1 MKMQNEWYKEKYIKR
16 KNKVRK
22 IITYNDESVRE
33 KHSQINRILNE
44 KLMFSKFSKAY
55 IKGTSIFYNAK
66 SHMYND
72 IFICIDIKRFFNN
85 IDHKILLQ
93 TLYYELNKTEENVI
107 KYGRVELKKLIEV
120 CSISSKGLP
129 LGLITSPAL
138 ANIYL
143 KEFDNILYGKLK
155 KLQLNNVIYT
165 RYADDLTIS
174 FKYIEDYLSIKDVI
188 INEVSKLLKRYRLE
202 MNDKKERIINL
213 NKSNHVRITGV
224 SIVKNVDNYR
234 QISVGRKVK
243 KELFYKAINAYLTFQ
258 ENPSRM
264 DFLEMKRIKGME
276 SFILSIE
283 KNGYES
289 CYSVGMMRQL
299 EELNFN
305 NLHDLINSLPIK

>member
-72 IFICIDIKRFFNN
+72 IFICIDIKKFFNN

>member
-1 MKMQNEWYKEKYIKR
+1 MQNEWYKEKYIKR

>member
-1 MKMQNEWYKEKYIKR
+1 MQNEWYKEKYIKR

-72 IFICIDIKRFFNN
+72 IFICIDIKKIFNN

>member
-1 MKMQNEWYKEKYIKR
+1 MQNEWYKEKYIKR

-72 IFICIDIKRFFNN
+72 IFICIDIKKFFNN